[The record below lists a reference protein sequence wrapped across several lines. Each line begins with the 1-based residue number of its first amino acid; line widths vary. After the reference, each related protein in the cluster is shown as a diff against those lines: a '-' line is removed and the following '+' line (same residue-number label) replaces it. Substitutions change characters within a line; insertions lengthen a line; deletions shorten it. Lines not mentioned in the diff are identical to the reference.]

1 MRNCNGCGRESFV
14 AKAVGKMMRVSRDV
28 VGLTQDEMRRDEL
41 KLPPTFF
48 LLLYQRE
55 IKRGRELVRGNCSVN
70 MVTQER
76 KRYR

>member
-1 MRNCNGCGRESFV
+1 
-14 AKAVGKMMRVSRDV
+14 MMRVSRDV

-48 LLLYQRE
+48 LLLYKRE
-55 IKRGRELVRGNCSVN
+55 IKRGWELVRGNWSVN